1 MSLFFNAPAQKS
13 GSTMDLIRDM
23 LSGYKSASGKS
34 VNTTTAMQVS
44 AVFAVCRVLGEGVA
58 QVPLKLMRESKD
70 AKGRRTRVAAIEH
83 PLYNLMGTSPND
95 FQTSF
100 EYREMLVWHC
110 VLAGAHYSFI
120 NRGLRGRI
128 LELLPFQ
135 PHQVTVKRD
144 KNWGLTYEV
153 RSDDDGSTQTFPAE
167 DIWHVKGPS
176 WNGWHG
182 LECVRLA
189 RDAIGL
195 AMATEESANK
205 LHRNGVSP
213 SGVYSVEGT
222 LNDDQYKALSKW
234 VAQHVAGSENAGKPL
249 IMDRAAKWIQ
259 TSMTGVDAQSL
270 ETRRFQIEE
279 ICRFARVSPIMVYGS
294 DKASTYAGSSANF
307 LAHLIHTLSPWYQ
320 RLEQSMDKNLL
331 TEKERAEGLYFNF
344 VEEGL
349 LRADMNE
356 TKDVLLGY
364 VNGGL
369 MTPNEGRAKLDL
381 DPMDDEDSDD
391 LRIPANIVGDVPET
405 PDKPAEDTAA
415 QEEVK
420 ALHLEVKA
428 LRDRPAP
435 QPINVDART
444 TVTMPEMKHGDTN
457 ITMPEMKASNVN
469 VQVDAPVTHVAAA
482 APNITVEPSAA
493 IVEYKAGDITVTP
506 APIGKIEITSMPAR
520 KTDTIIDRDAS
531 GAIVE
536 SKQLEQDV

>member
-1 MSLFFNAPAQKS
+1 MSLFFQPMSQKS
-13 GSTMDLIRDM
+13 GSTMDLIRELM
-23 LSGYKSASGKS
+23 SGYKSATGKA
-34 VNTTTAMQVS
+34 VNTNTAMQVA
-44 AVFAVCRVLGEGVA
+44 AVYAVCRVLGEGVA
-58 QVPLKLMRESKD
+58 QVPLKLMKEGAD
-70 AKGRRTRVAAIEH
+70 AKGRTTRNPARKNS
-83 PLYNLMGTSPND
+83 LYGLMGFAPND

-100 EYREMLVWHC
+100 EYREQVVLHC
-110 VLAGAHYSFI
+110 VLAGNHYSFI
-120 NRGLRGRI
+120 NRGPRGRI
-128 LELLPFQ
+128 LELLPFM

-144 KNWGLTYEV
+144 KSWGLTYEV
-153 RSDDDGSTQTFPAE
+153 RSDDDGSTQVFPAE
-167 DIWHVKGPS
+167 AIWHVKGPS
-176 WNGWHG
+176 WSGWQG
-182 LECVRLA
+182 LECVRIA

-195 AMATEESANK
+195 AMATEDAAAK
-205 LHRNGVSP
+205 LHKNGVSP

-222 LNDDQYKALSKW
+222 LNDDQYKALAKW
-234 VAQHVAGSENAGKPL
+234 VAQHVSGSDNAGKPL
-249 IMDRAAKWIQ
+249 ILDRSAKWVQ
-259 TSMTGVDAQSL
+259 TAMTGVDAQSL

-307 LAHLIHTLSPWYQ
+307 LAHLVHTLSPWYQ

-331 TEKERAEGLYFNF
+331 TERERAEGYYFNF

-349 LRADMNE
+349 LRSNMIE

-405 PDKPAEDTAA
+405 PDTPTEDTAA
-415 QEEVK
+415 QDEVK

-444 TVTMPEMKHGDTN
+444 T
-457 ITMPEMKASNVN
+457 ITMPEMKQGDTHITLPEMKASAVS
-469 VQVDAPVTHVAAA
+469 VQVDAPVTHVSA
-482 APNITVEPSAA
+482 APPSIVVEPSPVA
-493 IVEYKAGDITVTP
+493 VTHKAGDITVMP
-506 APIGKIEITSMPAR
+506 APVGEMRITGMPAR
-520 KTDTIIDRDAS
+520 KIDTIINRDVN
-531 GAIVE
+531 GAIMD
-536 SKQLEQDV
+536 SQQLERDV

>member
-23 LSGYKSASGKS
+23 LSGYKSATGKS

-58 QVPLKLMRESKD
+58 QVPLKLMREGKD
-70 AKGRRTRVAAIEH
+70 AKERRTRIAATEH
-83 PLYNLMGTSPND
+83 SLYNLMGTSPND

-100 EYREMLVWHC
+100 EYREQVVWHC

-120 NRGLRGRI
+120 NRGPRGRI

-144 KNWGLTYEV
+144 KNWRLTYEV
-153 RSDDDGSTQTFPAE
+153 RSDDDGSTQIFPAE
-167 DIWHVKGPS
+167 AIWHVKGPS
-176 WNGWHG
+176 WNGWQG
-182 LECVRLA
+182 LECVRIA

-195 AMATEESANK
+195 AMATEEAAAK
-205 LHRNGVSP
+205 LHKNGVSP

-222 LNDDQYKALSKW
+222 LNDDQYKALAKW
-234 VAQHVAGSENAGKPL
+234 VMQNVAGSENSGKPL

-307 LAHLIHTLSPWYQ
+307 LAHLIHTLSPWFQ

-331 TEKERAEGLYFNF
+331 TEKERADGHYFNF

-349 LRADMNE
+349 LRASATE
-356 TKDVLLGY
+356 TKDIMLGY
-364 VNGGL
+364 VNGGIL
-369 MTPNEGRAKLDL
+369 TVNEGRDLLDRNAI
-381 DPMDDEDSDD
+381 DNDESDE
-391 LRIPANIVGDVPET
+391 LRIP
-405 PDKPAEDTAA
+405 
-415 QEEVK
+415 
-420 ALHLEVKA
+420 
-428 LRDRPAP
+428 
-435 QPINVDART
+435 
-444 TVTMPEMKHGDTN
+444 
-457 ITMPEMKASNVN
+457 VN
-469 VQVDAPVTHVAAA
+469 VVHDVAEELVAPTD
-482 APNITVEPSAA
+482 SAQ
-493 IVEYKAGDITVTP
+493 
-506 APIGKIEITSMPAR
+506 
-520 KTDTIIDRDAS
+520 TDTQDQGDA
-531 GAIVE
+531 
-536 SKQLEQDV
+536 